1 MARKVVFNETDAR
14 RIAAATR
21 AYERGNRDMPPIK
34 FRSVSGDD
42 GGGED
47 IRIGKISSDWP
58 HGETATVERLDENG
72 DPLDPASTF
81 TAENFFNT
89 VYVPSGEE
97 RYVACG
103 LVGSTW
109 ILIEAERGCG
119 ESAHAKELDS
129 EADEASSVAPLVE
142 GDGTEVLVNEQGCAQ
157 WFKLASRTIVT
168 DVAFVE
174 GELVKTTEDV
184 YVFAGTA
191 SPSTST
197 IIGTTECPPPE

>member
-1 MARKVVFNETDAR
+1 MSQKVVFNETDAR

-21 AYERGNRDMPPIK
+21 AYERGNRDMPGIR
-34 FRSVSGDD
+34 FRSVGGGD
-42 GGGED
+42 GGED
-47 IRIGKISSDWP
+47 IRLGRISADWT
-58 HGETATVERLDENG
+58 HGESATVERLDEAG
-72 DPLDPASTF
+72 DPLDPPSTF
-81 TAENFFNT
+81 TATNYFDT

-97 RYVACG
+97 RHVACG

-109 ILIEAERGCG
+109 IVIKAARGCG
-119 ESAHAKELDS
+119 EAAHAKELDS
-129 EADEASSVAPLVE
+129 GADEASSVSPLVE

-184 YVFAGTA
+184 YVFAGTSA
-191 SPSTST
+191 PSTST
-197 IIGTTECPPPE
+197 IVGTTECPEPQ